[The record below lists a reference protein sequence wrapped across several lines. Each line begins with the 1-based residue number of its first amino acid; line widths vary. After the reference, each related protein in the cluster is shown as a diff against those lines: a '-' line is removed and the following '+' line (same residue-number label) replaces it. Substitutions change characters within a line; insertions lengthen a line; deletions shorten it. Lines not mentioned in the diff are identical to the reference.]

1 VDAKPAG
8 EEGSSAIPASPY
20 AAESEQPESLKEVA
34 SERKVEKEIDEL
46 HAPQKVVAP
55 QAPASQEKTPVPSSG
70 VRSGA
75 KPKLDRG
82 DVQKG
87 MNAVAGL
94 VKACGQGQLGRVTVK
109 VVIGQTGRVASAV
122 AVGTFAGT
130 AVGSCAA
137 KEVRKAKFPI
147 SQTTLTIKYPFN
159 LQ

>member
-1 VDAKPAG
+1 
-8 EEGSSAIPASPY
+8 
-20 AAESEQPESLKEVA
+20 
-34 SERKVEKEIDEL
+34 
-46 HAPQKVVAP
+46 
-55 QAPASQEKTPVPSSG
+55 
-70 VRSGA
+70 
-75 KPKLDRG
+75 
-82 DVQKG
+82 

-147 SQTTLTIKYPFN
+147 SQTTLTVKYPFN